1 MTNVNDFEQFVIKS
15 KVRTGHKREF
25 SFALNSYSE
34 IWTSLSKTRPRKNQ
48 NMVPLSNPKK
58 TRMSSSKE
66 ELKDNVVVETVAKN
80 GDYVEKK
87 MTNKTDKKKN
97 KKPSTRRKRSKFSVD
112 YRGL

>member
-1 MTNVNDFEQFVIKS
+1 MTNVNDSEQFVIKS
-15 KVRTGHKREF
+15 RVRTGHKREF
-25 SFALNSYSE
+25 SFALNSYFE
-34 IWTSLSKTRPRKNQ
+34 IWTSLSKTRPGKNQ
-48 NMVPLSNPKK
+48 NMVPDSNPKK

-97 KKPSTRRKRSKFSVD
+97 KKPSTQWKRSKCSVD